1 MNTSYTKFILELLSP
16 YGSFTARSMFGGYG
30 IYMNGIIVAII
41 ANDELYFKVDS
52 TNQQQYEEL
61 DSTPF
66 SYKTKGKKAVMSYWK
81 VPIEILEEEKQLEKW
96 IEQSFE
102 ISLKNKQ
109 NKKRIPNHKLQSS

>member
-1 MNTSYTKFILELLSP
+1 MLLVSNIVVTVP
-16 YGSFTARSMFGGYG
+16 SMFGGYG